1 MRHNR
6 GCKRGNSQIFSSSN
20 FKQRNYSGNFNQNFQ
35 RRRFQSQTPQNL
47 EYIGRCRCGYG
58 PNAFYK
64 TPQGTVIHANQLNSS
79 ISNNIPP
86 QKTVSPPPQMLKEP
100 SSNIEL
106 YRTCNRCGS
115 RVREDAYFCTECG
128 NELGDLPWITKK
140 DQIQSLKTQIKELK
154 NQIKMVKKNNF

>member
-6 GCKRGNSQIFSSSN
+6 GCKCGYSQFLPNSN
-20 FKQRNYSGNFNQNFQ
+20 YKQQNVSGNFNQNFQ
-35 RRRFQSQTPQNL
+35 RRRFQSQNSQNL
-47 EYIGRCRCGYG
+47 EYISRCRCGYG

-64 TPQGTVIHANQLNSS
+64 TPQGTIIHSNQLNSS
-79 ISNNIPP
+79 IPQNIPP
-86 QKTVSPPPQMLKEP
+86 QKTASSFPQILKEP
-100 SSNIEL
+100 SSNIEI

-128 NELGDLPWITKK
+128 NELGDLPWISKK

-154 NQIKMVKKNNF
+154 NQIKVVKKNSF